1 MKSILGRFVIII
13 LVLGIVQSL
22 VYAQEGPSET
32 EPNNTRDEATLVSS
46 LMFIGEVGSG
56 DDMSDWYQLDV
67 LGGDEFSLMLSFDEI
82 ECQIAVEIY
91 DDDEMIEVMDSGR
104 SPDSTDVEI
113 DGECYVR
120 VFSTMGF
127 GYYTIEVE
135 QEHVEIDPPDRT
147 RDDEEDIE
155 EDEDVEEDDYRTRDC
170 EGRDESEPN
179 NNVSHATVIDG
190 DRIEGRI
197 CGDEVDWFLLE
208 DRGDSDLS
216 VTLSYDDDEC
226 DIDLEILSDDDV
238 EDTLSS
244 VFSPDST
251 DVSIDGTCYL
261 HVFAY
266 DGDGSYTIT
275 IEEIEPDYDRDDDR
289 VPDDRGD
296 DECEGAD
303 ENEPNDSRS
312 RANTITEETF
322 DGIICEDDEDWF
334 TFDFGR
340 NESDYYTVILHHD
353 DDDAD
358 LDIEVFS
365 DQEEMGSLISVSS
378 PDEDEF
384 HIEDDLYIRVYSYS
398 GSAEYWVEV
407 YPSDGDTI
415 SRSGDCEGPSENEPN
430 DELEDADIISGLTIR
445 GYACEDDID
454 FFLLAGQEGYHP
466 TITLYY
472 NDNLCDID
480 CLVWSLDEVAG
491 ELTGVSS
498 PDSDNFHLPDLG
510 ILAVYSYSG
519 EGDYTIEIEP

>member
-1 MKSILGRFVIII
+1 MKLILGKCVITI
-13 LVLGIVQSL
+13 LLLCIVQGL

-32 EPNNTRDEATLVSS
+32 EPNNTRDEATVIRS
-46 LMFIGEVGSG
+46 LMIIGEVGSG

-91 DDDEMIEVMDSGR
+91 DDDEMIEVMDRGR
-104 SPDSTDVEI
+104 SPDDVDVEI
-113 DGECYVR
+113 DGDCFVR
-120 VFSTMGF
+120 VYSIMGF

-135 QEHVEIDPPDRT
+135 QEDVEINTPVRT
-147 RDDEEDIE
+147 RDDEEDE
-155 EDEDVEEDDYRTRDC
+155 EDEDVEEDDYRTGDC
-170 EGRDESEPN
+170 EGPDESEPN
-179 NNVSHATVIDG
+179 NNISHATVIDG

-208 DRGDSDLS
+208 DREDSDLS
-216 VTLSYDDDEC
+216 VTLTYDDDEC
-226 DIDLEILSDDDV
+226 DIDLEILSDNDV
-238 EDTLSS
+238 EDVLDS
-244 VFSPDST
+244 VYSPDST
-251 DVSIDGTCYL
+251 DVSIDGICYIN
-261 HVFAY
+261 VFAY
-266 DGDGSYTIT
+266 DGDGPYTIT
-275 IEEIEPDYDRDDDR
+275 IEDTEPDSDRDDDR
-289 VPDDRGD
+289 AADDRWD

-303 ENEPNDSRS
+303 EDEPNDSRS
-312 RANTITEETF
+312 RANTITEESF

-340 NESDYYTVILHHD
+340 NTSDYYTVVLHHD

-365 DQEEMGSLISVSS
+365 DREEVGSLMGVSS
-378 PDEDEF
+378 PDEEEF
-384 HIEDDLYIRVYSYS
+384 EIEDDLFIRVYSYS
-398 GSAEYWVEV
+398 GNAEYWVEV

-415 SRSGDCEGPSENEPN
+415 RSSGDCEGPSENEPN
-430 DELEDADIISGLTIR
+430 DELTDADVISGLTIR

-491 ELTGVSS
+491 ELDSVSS
-498 PDSDNFHLPDLG
+498 PDSDNFHLPEIG
-510 ILAVYSYSG
+510 ILAVFAYSG